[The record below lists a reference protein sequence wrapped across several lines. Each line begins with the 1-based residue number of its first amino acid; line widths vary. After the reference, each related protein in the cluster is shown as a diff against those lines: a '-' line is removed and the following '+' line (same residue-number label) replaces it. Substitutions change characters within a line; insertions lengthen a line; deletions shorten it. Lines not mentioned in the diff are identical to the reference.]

1 MNVLQILAQRG
12 FIENQTH
19 EKELEAHL
27 EEGGRPLL
35 HWV

>member
-1 MNVLQILAQRG
+1 MRVLEILAERG

-19 EKELEAHL
+19 EKELETYL
-27 EEGGRPLL
+27 KEGGQALL